1 MQIDSAAAPRLATPA
16 APLAAVDTK
25 GAASTGHTS
34 SPSLPYNPATAHLL
48 QGRGHWGDPPVGAD
62 LGGGDE
68 HHRIDPGNDG
78 GDERH
83 RIGPG
88 NSGGDERHRIDP
100 DSSGGDERHRIDL
113 GNGDDDNHAILPN
126 PPGGDSRLP
135 EGFAPLPQ
143 PSPCA
148 EA

>member
-83 RIGPG
+83 RI
-88 NSGGDERHRIDP
+88 
-100 DSSGGDERHRIDL
+100 DL